1 MAGFLLLKKQKK
13 NFKKM
18 AKDKN
23 KKSEELKD
31 EEVVV
36 EPQVDEETEKTDQ
49 EEIVDEGNQEEASNE
64 DNQEE
69 VPEITPE
76 QRCEQ
81 LEAELEKEKNE
92 YLFLMADFDNY
103 RKRTLQEKQDL
114 IKNGGKKVLEGILPV
129 VDDIERAIDAIA
141 QGGDLDSLK
150 EGVDLIHSKLLGFLK
165 SNNVEPI
172 ESTGELFDTDFHE
185 AVTTFPAPDEDQKGK
200 VIDTV
205 QKGYKLNDKVLRHAK
220 VVVGQ

>member
-1 MAGFLLLKKQKK
+1 
-13 NFKKM
+13 M
-18 AKDKN
+18 AKNKN
-23 KKSEELKD
+23 IEKEELKD
-31 EEVVV
+31 EGSVVDPEV
-36 EPQVDEETEKTDQ
+36 DQ
-49 EEIVDEGNQEEASNE
+49 EREDAVKEDCESAADDNQQEDTADDNQQE
-64 DNQEE
+64 DN
-69 VPEITPE
+69 PNDSPE

-81 LEAELEKEKNE
+81 LEAELEKEKKE

-114 IKNGGKKVLEGILPV
+114 IKNGGQKVLEGILPV

-150 EGVDLIHSKLLGFLK
+150 EGVDLIHSKLLAFLK

-205 QKGYKLNDKVLRHAK
+205 LKGYKLNDKVLRHAK

>member
-1 MAGFLLLKKQKK
+1 
-13 NFKKM
+13 M

-23 KKSEELKD
+23 NKSEELKD
-31 EEVVV
+31 EEIII
-36 EPQVDEETEKTDQ
+36 EPELDEDPEVIVQ
-49 EEIVDEGNQEEASNE
+49 EEMDGSGDDVK
-64 DNQEE
+64 EE

-81 LEAELEKEKNE
+81 LEAEIEKEKKE

-103 RKRTLQEKQDL
+103 RKRTLQEKQEL
-114 IKNGGKKVLEGILPV
+114 IKNGGQKVLEGILPV

-141 QGGDLDSLK
+141 QGGDIDSLK
-150 EGVDLIHSKLLGFLK
+150 EGVDLIHSKLLAFLK

-205 QKGYKLNDKVLRHAK
+205 LKGYKLNDKVLRHAK